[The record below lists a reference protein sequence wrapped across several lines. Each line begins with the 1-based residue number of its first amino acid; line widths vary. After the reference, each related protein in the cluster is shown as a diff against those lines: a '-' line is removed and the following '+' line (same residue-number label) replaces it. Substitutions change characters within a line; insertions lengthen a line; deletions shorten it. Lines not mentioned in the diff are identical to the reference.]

1 MTDGLSRIP
10 LNRNQ
15 ETTQKSTYQQEIV
28 SETNGNEELPE
39 GTFPINL
46 TLIQKHQQEEP
57 RIIAKY
63 KTGKYHKG
71 SFREGS
77 NIDLN
82 LITYNNNIV
91 IPSKLQSS
99 VLHWYHTYF
108 VHTIMD
114 ITEAMILQDVYWPD
128 IRDSV

>member
-1 MTDGLSRIP
+1 MSVINDI
-10 LNRNQ
+10 
-15 ETTQKSTYQQEIV
+15 
-28 SETNGNEELPE
+28 EELPE

-46 TLIQKHQQEEP
+46 KLIPKYQRTEP
-57 RIIAKY
+57 SIIAKY

-82 LITYNNNIV
+82 LI
-91 IPSKLQSS
+91 KLQSS
-99 VLHWYHTYF
+99 VLHWYHKYF
-108 VHTIMD
+108 VHTRMD